1 MKTKVFLLALF
12 IMNIFYV
19 SAQNSDEVTLVVS
32 ADGVN
37 KEEAVK
43 TALRS
48 AIEQAYGTFVSAN
61 TSILNDEVVKDEV
74 ITLSFGNIKQYKE
87 LSSEILPNGSFY
99 ITLQTTV
106 SVSKLIN
113 YAQNKGAEV
122 EFAGATFAMNIKMEE
137 LNTRNEEKIIANML
151 SVMERLY
158 MNGFEYKLSVSK
170 VQADGR
176 MTADIDVYPN
186 ENALKAYELFYN
198 TLGTVSIDE
207 EKIKEYKEINKE
219 VYTVGLYSI
228 TSSEEMTSGAR
239 RDIYERTEGFTFR
252 SEETLKLLGEF
263 FNYTYP
269 KALLNIYIGTEAEN
283 SQIDIIASK
292 TQEGSSGFGQWNKD
306 VYGEDINEIE
316 FRIRRIPTD
325 RKEIFIQGMQAY
337 VSHLSSYQPLTGYS
351 RYYIAREHL
360 LNYIQAIEK
369 IENFCY
375 FSYSEDF
382 YQFHGV
388 TDNAYIARYPKH
400 KEMTPVHHIQLT
412 MQIPLEDLMKISKFT
427 ITRNNE

>member
-48 AIEQAYGTFVSAN
+48 AIEQADGTFVSAN

-74 ITLSFGNIKQYKE
+74 ITLSFGNIKKYKE

-122 EFAGATFAMNIKMEE
+122 EFAGATFAMNMKMEE

-158 MNGFEYKLSVSK
+158 MNGFEYKLSLSK
-170 VQADGR
+170 VQADGQ

-198 TLGTVSIDE
+198 TLETISIDE
-207 EKIKEYKEINKE
+207 ETIKEYKERNK
-219 VYTVGLYSI
+219 
-228 TSSEEMTSGAR
+228 
-239 RDIYERTEGFTFR
+239 
-252 SEETLKLLGEF
+252 
-263 FNYTYP
+263 
-269 KALLNIYIGTEAEN
+269 
-283 SQIDIIASK
+283 
-292 TQEGSSGFGQWNKD
+292 
-306 VYGEDINEIE
+306 
-316 FRIRRIPTD
+316 
-325 RKEIFIQGMQAY
+325 
-337 VSHLSSYQPLTGYS
+337 
-351 RYYIAREHL
+351 
-360 LNYIQAIEK
+360 
-369 IENFCY
+369 
-375 FSYSEDF
+375 
-382 YQFHGV
+382 
-388 TDNAYIARYPKH
+388 
-400 KEMTPVHHIQLT
+400 
-412 MQIPLEDLMKISKFT
+412 
-427 ITRNNE
+427 

>member
-19 SAQNSDEVTLVVS
+19 SAQNSDEITLVVS

-61 TSILNDEVVKDEV
+61 TSILNDEIVKDEV
-74 ITLSFGNIKQYKE
+74 ITLSFGNIKKYKE

-122 EFAGATFAMNIKMEE
+122 EFAGATFAMNMKMEE

-158 MNGFEYKLSVSK
+158 MNGFEYKLSLSK
-170 VQADGR
+170 VQADGQ

-198 TLGTVSIDE
+198 TLETISIDE
-207 EKIKEYKEINKE
+207 ETIKEYKEINKK
-219 VYTVGLYSI
+219 VYTVGLYPI
-228 TSSEEMTSGAR
+228 TSSKKIGPNYR
-239 RDIYERTEGFTFR
+239 KNIYERTEGFTFR
-252 SEETLKLLGEF
+252 SEETLKLFSEF

-269 KALLNIYIGTEAEN
+269 KALLNICIGTEVEN

-316 FRIRRIPTD
+316 FRIKRIPTD
-325 RKEIFIQGMQAY
+325 RKEIFSQGIPAF
-337 VSHLSSYQPLTGYS
+337 VSELSRDQQLTTYF
-351 RYYIAREHL
+351 RHYIAREHL
-360 LNYIQAIEK
+360 LNYIQKIED
-369 IENFCY
+369 IENFVY
-375 FSYSEDF
+375 FSYCEDTSP
-382 YQFHGV
+382 YGV
-388 TDNAYIARYPKH
+388 TDEAFIAGYPKH
-400 KEMTPVHHIQLT
+400 KKMTLIHHIQLK

>member
-19 SAQNSDEVTLVVS
+19 SAQNRDEIMLVVS

-61 TSILNDEVVKDEV
+61 TSILNDEIVKDEV
-74 ITLSFGNIKQYKE
+74 ITLSFGNIKKYKE

-122 EFAGATFAMNIKMEE
+122 EFAGATFAMNMKMEE

-158 MNGFEYKLSVSK
+158 MNGFEYKLSLSK
-170 VQADGR
+170 VQADGQ

-198 TLGTVSIDE
+198 TLETISIDE
-207 EKIKEYKEINKE
+207 ETIKEYKEINKK
-219 VYTVGLYSI
+219 VYTVGLYPI
-228 TSSEEMTSGAR
+228 TSSKKIGPNYRQNT
-239 RDIYERTEGFTFR
+239 YKRTKGFTFR
-252 SEETLKLLGEF
+252 SEETLKLLSEF

-269 KALLNIYIGTEAEN
+269 KALLNICIGTEVEN
-283 SQIDIIASK
+283 SQIDIIASQ
-292 TQEGSSGFGQWNKD
+292 TQVIFSSGFGDMNKNM
-306 VYGEDINEIE
+306 YGKNIYAKQIFFQQIPAFVSELSRDQQLTAY
-316 FRIRRIPTD
+316 FRN
-325 RKEIFIQGMQAY
+325 
-337 VSHLSSYQPLTGYS
+337 
-351 RYYIAREHL
+351 YIAREHL
-360 LNYIQAIEK
+360 LNYIQTIEK

-388 TDNAYIARYPKH
+388 TDNAFIAGYPKH
-400 KEMTPVHHIQLT
+400 KKMTLIHHIQLK